1 MYSYGTVSSWEE
13 GLLTWLIF
21 IPLFILFILQKYR
34 LLFAFIV
41 LALFLTIYLFYD
53 YLIKIKC
60 I

>member
-34 LLFAFIV
+34 LLFASIV
-41 LALFLTIYLFYD
+41 LALFLTIYSAKFF
-53 YLIKIKC
+53 
-60 I
+60 